1 MSLTLITEVRHAIR
15 NLNPADV
22 RMEAERPLEIGLVA
36 PTSETMWRLESF
48 LCPSYLPAARRAK
61 ISRLLHRVEAGSRT
75 RAYDIEIWDDSL
87 SVPAHVF
94 TFDAANPGATI
105 EQILKSRPELALTL
119 ARHIVPFRKPVISHF
134 IGKVARE
141 NALFSLATAIPDM
154 IPLLSIP
161 WIVGEFASDTAFLTA
176 NQIRLAFLIAAAN
189 DRTIGYR
196 EQRGQIGS
204 IVASA
209 FGFRALARELIGKI
223 PFGGG
228 LLPKAGVAYAG
239 TQVVG
244 RSLERFYTLGV
255 GFTPAEQ
262 RSAFS
267 AALERGRE
275 IAGSLLQAAR
285 SR

>member
-1 MSLTLITEVRHAIR
+1 M
-15 NLNPADV
+15 
-22 RMEAERPLEIGLVA
+22 
-36 PTSETMWRLESF
+36 
-48 LCPSYLPAARRAK
+48 
-61 ISRLLHRVEAGSRT
+61 LHRVEAGNRT
-75 RAYDIEIWDDSL
+75 RAYDLEIWDESL
-87 SVPAHVF
+87 AAPAHVF
-94 TFDAANPGATI
+94 TFDATNPQATI
-105 EQILKSRPELALTL
+105 DRVLKMRPELALTL
-119 ARHIVPFRKPVISHF
+119 ARHIVPFRKAVVTHF
-134 IGKVARE
+134 IGKVSRE
-141 NALFSLATAIPDM
+141 NALFSLATALPDM

-189 DRTIGYR
+189 DRNIGYR

-244 RSLERFYTLGV
+244 RSLERYYTLGV
-255 GFTPAEQ
+255 GLSSDEQ
-262 RSAFS
+262 RSAFA
-267 AALERGRE
+267 AALDRGRE

-285 SR
+285 GR